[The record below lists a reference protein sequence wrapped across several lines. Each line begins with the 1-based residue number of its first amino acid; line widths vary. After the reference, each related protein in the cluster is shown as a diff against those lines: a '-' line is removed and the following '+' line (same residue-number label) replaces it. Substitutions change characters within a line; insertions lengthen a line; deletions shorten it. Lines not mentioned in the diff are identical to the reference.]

1 MSDHSLPPSAPP
13 PTDSA
18 VVQEDSSTP
27 PAENKP
33 TTRAFN
39 IFGGLQSVLITAF
52 LIASFLTL
60 FTPTNLFS
68 GEMLDRVLQAWQ
80 ANPTTVA
87 PLIMNNPPPETLPI
101 GIVSGHWKN
110 DSGAVCSDGLKEEE
124 VNLQIATLVQQKLI
138 AEGYK
143 VDLLSEFDD
152 RLSQYKAIALVSIH
166 ADTCDF
172 IDENATGFKVAAAM
186 DSAYPEK
193 ANRLT
198 LCLADRYAAATGLTY
213 LVKAPS
219 DDMTYYHTFNEIHTE
234 TTAAII
240 ETGFL
245 NLDRQLLTENP
256 DKVAQGIVN
265 GILCY
270 IRNENIALPTATP

>member
-1 MSDHSLPPSAPP
+1 MSDNSFPPSAPT

-27 PAENKP
+27 PAENTP
-33 TTRAFN
+33 TPRAFN

-60 FTPTNLFS
+60 FTPNNLFS

-110 DSGAVCSDGLKEEE
+110 DSGAICSNGLTEEE

-143 VDLLSEFDD
+143 VDLLSEFDE
-152 RLSQYKAIALVSIH
+152 RLSQYKAIALISIH

-172 IDENATGFKVAAAM
+172 INEDATGFKVAAAIH
-186 DSAYPEK
+186 SAYPEK
-193 ANRLT
+193 ASRLT
-198 LCLADRYAAATGLTY
+198 LCLADRYQAATGLTY
-213 LVKAPS
+213 LANS
-219 DDMTYYHTFNEIHTE
+219 SSNDMTNYHAFDEIHTE

-245 NLDRQLLTENP
+245 NLDRQLLTEEP

-265 GILCY
+265 GLLCY
-270 IRNENIALPTATP
+270 IRNENVNLPTATP